1 MSIQNETVDLP
12 PALSRCDLHVHTA
25 ASEFTKLGVQRLV
38 GLPECATPPEE
49 AYELAKRRGM
59 DFVAITD
66 HDTIAGALQIADRPD
81 VIVGEE
87 LTAWFRGESQ
97 AVHLLVLGINQDDH
111 DWLQAHSHDVERCAD
126 YLHDRE
132 ILAAVAHP
140 FYDVEAPLTTRHRRR
155 LAELFPVWEVRNGA
169 RARELNA
176 PAGHVVDAMGG
187 IGIAGSDDHAG
198 VDIGRTYT
206 ETPLA
211 YTAEEFL
218 AHVRAGRASARGSQ
232 GSAERWA
239 HAAIGLALRALG
251 TDDGPAPS
259 AGTGALASARR
270 TAAPRP
276 EAVATILSRFMRDA
290 DARRGDDDEDVD
302 LHPDDARMLLRA
314 WRSGVG
320 LDDLDDRAVLALL
333 QADDFDHRDLHRRA
347 QDVHRQRLRAVA
359 NAASDQLSAVADGR
373 DHAIGGLGDALLDAV
388 VPVLP
393 YVASAAFLGRERRK
407 LQPPVD
413 GELPRVALVADGIGS
428 VHGVTHTL
436 DTLRERGVP
445 GFVVEVIG
453 TDPDV
458 DVRLP
463 AVAGCHLPGDGAME
477 VGVPTVPAL
486 VTQLAEGRYDAVH
499 VVAPGPAGIAALV
512 VAKLLELP
520 VVGSFHTELGAY
532 AAARTGDPELMIYV
546 DLALGAFY
554 SHADVVLSPSA
565 QTDRTLERI
574 GVAPDRVG
582 RWDRGV
588 DLDRFRPDRRHPRRA
603 AALFRGAAQPD
614 RVYVDPDL
622 AAPDA
627 APVGDQRR
635 HVLYV
640 GRLTTEKGVD
650 LLADAFLA
658 ARRRD
663 PRLHLVLAGDGPER
677 ASLTRRLGDA
687 ATFLG
692 WVRGADLADVYANAD
707 AFLFASETDTFG
719 QVILEA
725 QASGLP
731 VVAVDAG
738 GPQSLISDGVSG
750 LLRAPDAV
758 SLADALV
765 AVLANDALRARLT
778 QGGLDHAAAR
788 TWEAAIDRL
797 AGGYRRALAAGTL
810 HRAQRDAAA
819 EALHDAV
826 RPDRRQRRRRR
837 AA

>member
-12 PALSRCDLHVHTA
+12 PALSRCDLHVHTT

-38 GLPECATPPEE
+38 GLPECATPPEH
-49 AYELAKRRGM
+49 AYALAKRRGM

-87 LTAWFRGESQ
+87 LTAWFRGEPQ
-97 AVHLLVLGINQDDH
+97 AVHVLVLGINQDDH
-111 DWLQAHSHDVERCAD
+111 DWLQAHNFDLERCAE
-126 YLHDRE
+126 YLHERE

-140 FYDVEAPLTTRHRRR
+140 FYDVEAPLTARHRRQ
-155 LAELFPVWEVRNGA
+155 LAELFPVWETRNGS

-176 PAGHVVDAMGG
+176 PAGHFIETHGG
-187 IGIAGSDDHAG
+187 IGVGGSDDHAG

-211 YTAEEFL
+211 YTPEEFL
-218 AHVRAGRASARGSQ
+218 AHIRAGRATARGTQ

-251 TDDGPAPS
+251 TDDGADAATAAQPS
-259 AGTGALASARR
+259 AS
-270 TAAPRP
+270 PRP
-276 EAVATILSRFMRDA
+276 EAVATILSRFLRDA

-320 LDDLDDRAVLALL
+320 LDGLGDDELLALL
-333 QADDFDHRDLHRRA
+333 QADDFDHRDLYRRA
-347 QDVHRQRLRAVA
+347 RHVHQQRLRTVSVTASEEIAAVA
-359 NAASDQLSAVADGR
+359 
-373 DHAIGGLGDALLDAV
+373 GGHDYDTAGWGEALLDAI

-393 YVASAAFLGRERRK
+393 YVASTAFLGRERRK
-407 LQPPVD
+407 LQPQVD
-413 GELPRVALVADGIGS
+413 GELPRIALVADGIGS

-445 GFVVEVIG
+445 GFVVDVIG
-453 TDPDV
+453 TDPNV
-458 DVRLP
+458 DHRLP
-463 AVAGCHLPGDGAME
+463 AVASCGLLQDGAMQ

-486 VTQLAEGRYDAVH
+486 VAALAEGRYDAVH
-499 VVAPGPAGIAALV
+499 VVAPGPAGIAALI

-532 AAARTGDPELMIYV
+532 AAARTGDPELMVYV

-554 SHADVVLSPSA
+554 GHADVVLSPSVQA
-565 QTDRTLERI
+565 DETLARI
-574 GVAPDRVG
+574 GVTADRVG

-588 DLDRFRPDRRHPRRA
+588 DLERFRPDRRRRQRA
-603 AALFRGAAQPD
+603 AELFRSAAQPD
-614 RVYVDPDL
+614 RVYGDPDL
-622 AAPDA
+622 TVPDA
-627 APVGDQRR
+627 LPVGGERR
-635 HVLYV
+635 HVLYA

-677 ASLTRRLGDA
+677 AALATRLGDV

-692 WVRGADLADVYANAD
+692 WVRGDDLADVYANAD

-719 QVILEA
+719 QVLLEA

-731 VVAVDAG
+731 VIAVDAG
-738 GPQSLISDGVSG
+738 GPQSLVKDGVSG
-750 LLRAPDAV
+750 LLRAPDADA
-758 SLADALV
+758 LADALV
-765 AVLANDALRARLT
+765 AVMINDALRTRLV

-788 TWEAAIDRL
+788 TWDAATERL
-797 AGGYRRALAAGTL
+797 VRGYQRALAAGTL
-810 HRAQRDAAA
+810 RRAQRDAAA

-826 RPDRRQRRRRR
+826 RPDRRRRRRR

>member
-12 PALSRCDLHVHTA
+12 PALSRCDLHVHTT

-38 GLPECATPPEE
+38 GLPECATPPED
-49 AYELAKRRGM
+49 AYDLAKRRGM

-87 LTAWFRGESQ
+87 LTAWFRGEPQ
-97 AVHLLVLGINQDDH
+97 AVHVLVLGINQDDH
-111 DWLQAHSHDVERCAD
+111 DWLQAHNYDLERCAE
-126 YLHDRE
+126 YLHERE

-140 FYDVEAPLTTRHRRR
+140 FYDVEAPLTARHRRQ
-155 LAELFPVWEVRNGA
+155 LAELFPVWETRNGS

-176 PAGHVVDAMGG
+176 PAGHFIETAGG
-187 IGIAGSDDHAG
+187 IGVGGSDDHAG

-211 YTAEEFL
+211 YTPAEFL
-218 AHVRAGRASARGSQ
+218 AHIRAGRAVARGSQ

-251 TDDGPAPS
+251 TDDGDGSTRPS
-259 AGTGALASARR
+259 AG
-270 TAAPRP
+270 PRP
-276 EAVATILSRFMRDA
+276 EAVATILSRFLRDA

-302 LHPDDARMLLRA
+302 LHPDDARLLLRA

-320 LDDLDDRAVLALL
+320 LDGLTDVQVLGLL
-333 QADDFDHRDLHRRA
+333 QADDFDHRDLYRRA
-347 QDVHRQRLRAVA
+347 RHVHQERLRAVSLGVGEEIA
-359 NAASDQLSAVADGR
+359 AVAEGR
-373 DHAIGGLGDALLDAV
+373 DHDLAGWGESLLDAV
-388 VPVLP
+388 IPVLP
-393 YVASAAFLGRERRK
+393 YVAATAFLGRERRK
-407 LQPPVD
+407 LQPQVD
-413 GELPRVALVADGIGS
+413 GELPRIALVADGIGS

-436 DTLRERGVP
+436 DTLRERGAP
-445 GFVVEVIG
+445 GFVVEVLG
-453 TDPDV
+453 TDPNV
-458 DVRLP
+458 DRRLP
-463 AVAGCHLPGDGAME
+463 AVASCELLQDGAMH

-486 VTQLAEGRYDAVH
+486 VAELAEGRFDAVH
-499 VVAPGPAGIAALV
+499 VVAPGPAGIAALI

-520 VVGSFHTELGAY
+520 VIGSFHTELGAY
-532 AAARTGDPELMIYV
+532 AAARTGDPELMVYV

-554 SHADVVLSPSA
+554 GHADVVLSPSV
-565 QTDRTLERI
+565 QTDETLERI
-574 GVAPDRVG
+574 GVAADRVG

-588 DLDRFRPDRRHPRRA
+588 DLTRFRPDRRSPQRA
-603 AALFRGAAQPD
+603 AALFRGATQPD
-614 RVYVDPDL
+614 RIYPDPDL
-622 AAPDA
+622 TVPDA
-627 APVGDQRR
+627 PPVVGDRR
-635 HVLYV
+635 HVLYA

-677 ASLTRRLGDA
+677 GALARRLGDA

-692 WVRGADLADVYANAD
+692 WVRGGELADVYANAD

-719 QVILEA
+719 QVVLEA

-731 VVAVDAG
+731 VIAVDAG
-738 GPQSLISDGVSG
+738 GPQSLINDGVSG
-750 LLRAPDAV
+750 LLRAPDADA
-758 SLADALV
+758 LADALV
-765 AVLANDALRARLT
+765 AVIVNDTLRARLV

-788 TWEAAIDRL
+788 TWEAATERL
-797 AGGYRRALAAGTL
+797 GRGYRRALAAGTL

-819 EALHDAV
+819 EVLHDAV
-826 RPDRRQRRRRR
+826 RPDRRRRRRR

>member
-1 MSIQNETVDLP
+1 MGIQNETVDLP
-12 PALSRCDLHVHTA
+12 PALSRCDLHVHTT

-49 AYELAKRRGM
+49 AYALAKRRGM

-111 DWLQAHSHDVERCAD
+111 DWLQAHSYDLERCAE
-126 YLHDRE
+126 YLHERE
-132 ILAAVAHP
+132 ILSAVAHP
-140 FYDVEAPLTTRHRRR
+140 FYDVEAPLTVRHRRQ
-155 LAELFPVWEVRNGA
+155 LAELFPVWETRNGS

-176 PAGHVVDAMGG
+176 PAGYVIETAGG
-187 IGIAGSDDHAG
+187 IGVGGSDDHAG

-211 YTAEEFL
+211 YTTEEFL

-251 TDDGPAPS
+251 TNDAPGS
-259 AGTGALASARR
+259 AAPPVRPNAS
-270 TAAPRP
+270 PRP

-320 LDDLDDRAVLALL
+320 LDGFSDGELLALL
-333 QADDFDHRDLHRRA
+333 QADDFDHRDLYRRA
-347 QDVHRQRLRAVA
+347 RDVHQQRLRAVSV
-359 NAASDQLSAVADGR
+359 AASAEIGAVAQGR
-373 DHAIGGLGDALLDAV
+373 DYDVAGWGEALLEAV

-393 YVASAAFLGRERRK
+393 YVASTAFLGRERRK
-407 LQPPVD
+407 LQPQVD
-413 GELPRVALVADGIGS
+413 GELPRIALVADGIGS

-445 GFVVEVIG
+445 GFVVEVVG
-453 TDPDV
+453 TDPNV
-458 DVRLP
+458 DRRLP
-463 AVAGCHLPGDGAME
+463 AVASCELPHDGSMQ

-486 VTQLAEGRYDAVH
+486 VAELAEGRYDAVH
-499 VVAPGPAGIAALV
+499 VVAPGPAGVAALI

-554 SHADVVLSPSA
+554 GHADVVLSPSA
-565 QTDRTLERI
+565 QADETLARI
-574 GVAPDRVG
+574 GVAADRIG

-588 DLDRFRPDRRHPRRA
+588 DLERFRPDRRNPQRA
-603 AALFRGAAQPD
+603 AELFRGAAQPD
-614 RVYVDPDL
+614 RVYADPDL
-622 AAPDA
+622 AAIGALPTN
-627 APVGDQRR
+627 GDRR
-635 HVLYV
+635 HVLYA
-640 GRLTTEKGVD
+640 GRLTTEKGID

-677 ASLTRRLGDA
+677 AALTRRLGDA

-692 WVRGADLADVYANAD
+692 WVRGDDLADVYANAD

-731 VVAVDAG
+731 VIAVDAG
-738 GPQSLISDGVSG
+738 GPQSLIDDGVSG
-750 LLRAPDAV
+750 LLRAPDVDA
-758 SLADALV
+758 LADALV
-765 AVLANDALRARLT
+765 AVLVDDALRARLT

-788 TWEAAIDRL
+788 TWESATGRL
-797 AGGYRRALAAGTL
+797 VRGYRRALAAGTL

-826 RPDRRQRRRRR
+826 RPDRRRRRRR

>member
-12 PALSRCDLHVHTA
+12 PALSRCDLHVHTT

-38 GLPECATPPEE
+38 GLPECATPPED

-87 LTAWFRGESQ
+87 LTAWFRGEPQ

-111 DWLQAHSHDVERCAD
+111 DWLQAHNFDVERCAE
-126 YLHDRE
+126 YLHERE
-132 ILAAVAHP
+132 ILTAVAHP
-140 FYDVEAPLTTRHRRR
+140 FYDVEAPLTTRHRRQ

-176 PAGHVVDAMGG
+176 PAGHVVESLGG
-187 IGIAGSDDHAG
+187 VGVGGSDDHAG

-211 YTAEEFL
+211 YAAEEFL
-218 AHVRAGRASARGSQ
+218 AHVRAGRATARGSQ

-251 TDDGPAPS
+251 TEDDAGRADLLAAP
-259 AGTGALASARR
+259 GRPG
-270 TAAPRP
+270 AAPRP

-290 DARRGDDDEDVD
+290 DARRGDDDEDSD

-320 LDDLDDRAVLALL
+320 LDDHGDRDLLALL
-333 QADDFDHRDLHRRA
+333 QADDFDHRDLYRRARHVHRR
-347 QDVHRQRLRAVA
+347 RLRAVA
-359 NAASDQLSAVADGR
+359 SDTAGRLAAVADGR
-373 DHAIGGLGDALLDAV
+373 DHALGGLGESLLDAV

-445 GFVVEVIG
+445 GFELDVIG

-458 DVRLP
+458 DARLP
-463 AVAGCHLPGDGAME
+463 AVADCGLPGDGAMT

-486 VTQLAEGRYDAVH
+486 VAQLAEGRYDAVH
-499 VVAPGPAGIAALV
+499 VVAPGPAGVAALI

-532 AAARTGDPELMIYV
+532 AAARTGDPELMVYI

-554 SHADVVLSPSA
+554 GHADVVLSPSA

-574 GVAPDRVG
+574 GVAADRVS

-588 DLDRFRPDRRHPRRA
+588 DLTRFRPDRRRPQRA
-603 AALFRGAAQPD
+603 AALFRGATQAD
-614 RVYVDPDL
+614 RVYADPDL

-627 APVGDQRR
+627 SPVDGERR
-635 HVLYV
+635 HVLYA
-640 GRLTTEKGVD
+640 GRLTTEKGCD

-677 ASLTRRLGDA
+677 AALTRRLGDA

-692 WVRGADLADVYANAD
+692 WVRGDELADVYANAD

-731 VVAVDAG
+731 VIAVDAG
-738 GPQSLISDGVSG
+738 GPQSLIADGVSG

-758 SLADALV
+758 ALADALV
-765 AVLANDALRARLT
+765 AVLAMS
-778 QGGLDHAAAR
+778 
-788 TWEAAIDRL
+788 EAAGLGWGTTADRL
-797 AGGYRRALAAGTL
+797 
-810 HRAQRDAAA
+810 RDAFGGPAWSATAVSDA
-819 EALHDAV
+819 EIVARPAGEERHLPALLLTT
-826 RPDRRQRRRRR
+826 RRT
-837 AA
+837 

>member
-12 PALSRCDLHVHTA
+12 PALSRCDLHVHTT

-38 GLPECATPPEE
+38 GLPECATPPEQ

-111 DWLQAHSHDVERCAD
+111 DWLQAHNHDVERCAE

-132 ILAAVAHP
+132 ILTAVAHP
-140 FYDVEAPLTTRHRRR
+140 FYDVEAPLTGRHRRR
-155 LAELFPVWEVRNGA
+155 LAELFPVWEVRNGS

-176 PAGHVVDAMGG
+176 PAGHVVESMGG
-187 IGIAGSDDHAG
+187 VGIGGSDDHAG

-251 TDDGPAPS
+251 TDDGDGATAPPTRPA
-259 AGTGALASARR
+259 
-270 TAAPRP
+270 AAPRP

-320 LDDLDDRAVLALL
+320 LDGCSDDEVLALL
-333 QADDFDHRDLHRRA
+333 QADDFDHRDLYRRA
-347 QDVHRQRLRAVA
+347 QHVHRQRLRTVAGAASEQLAAVA
-359 NAASDQLSAVADGR
+359 AGR
-373 DHAIGGLGDALLDAV
+373 DHALGALGEALLDAV

-393 YVASAAFLGRERRK
+393 YVTSAAFLGRERRK

-436 DTLRERGVP
+436 ATLRERGVP
-445 GFVVEVIG
+445 GFVVDVIG
-453 TDPDV
+453 TDPDL
-458 DVRLP
+458 DARLP
-463 AVAGCHLPGDGAME
+463 AVASCRLPGDGAMD
-477 VGVPTVPAL
+477 VGVPTVPSL
-486 VTQLAEGRYDAVH
+486 VAQLAEGRYDAVH
-499 VVAPGPAGIAALV
+499 VVAPGPAGIAALI

-532 AAARTGDPELMIYV
+532 AAARTGDPELMVYV

-554 SHADVVLSPSA
+554 GHADVVLSPST
-565 QTDRTLERI
+565 QTDQTLERI
-574 GVAPDRVG
+574 GIPADRVG

-588 DLDRFRPDRRHPRRA
+588 DLERFRPDRRHPRRA
-603 AALFRGAAQPD
+603 AALFRRAAQSD
-614 RVYVDPDL
+614 RVYADPDL
-622 AAPDA
+622 AVPDA
-627 APVGDQRR
+627 LPVSGERR
-635 HVLYV
+635 HVLYA

-658 ARRRD
+658 AHRRD

-677 ASLTRRLGDA
+677 DALARRLGDA

-692 WVRGADLADVYANAD
+692 WVRGDELADAYANAD

-738 GPQSLISDGVSG
+738 GPQSLVVDGVSG
-750 LLRAPDAV
+750 LLRAPDPVA
-758 SLADALV
+758 LADALV
-765 AVLANDALRARLT
+765 AVIANDALRARLT
-778 QGGLDHAAAR
+778 QGGLDHATAR
-788 TWEAAIDRL
+788 TWDAATGRL
-797 AGGYRRALAAGTL
+797 ARGYRRALAAGTL

>member
-1 MSIQNETVDLP
+1 MSSENASRVDLP
-12 PALSRCDLHVHTA
+12 PALSRCDLHVHTT

-49 AYELAKRRGM
+49 AYALAKRRGM

-66 HDTIAGALQIADRPD
+66 HDTIAGALQIADHAD

-87 LTAWFRGESQ
+87 LTAWFRGEPQ

-111 DWLQAHSHDVERCAD
+111 DWLQAHNYDVERCAE
-126 YLHDRE
+126 YLHERE
-132 ILAAVAHP
+132 ILSAVAHP
-140 FYDVEAPLTTRHRRR
+140 FYDVEAPLTARHRRQ
-155 LAELFPVWEVRNGA
+155 LAALFPVWEVRNGS

-176 PAGHVVDAMGG
+176 PAGHYVETAGG
-187 IGIAGSDDHAG
+187 IGIGGSDDHAG

-218 AHVRAGRASARGSQ
+218 AHVREGRATARGSQ

-239 HAAIGLALRALG
+239 HAAIGLGLRALG
-251 TDDGPAPS
+251 TDDDRPSGRPPA
-259 AGTGALASARR
+259 G
-270 TAAPRP
+270 PRP
-276 EAVATILSRFMRDA
+276 EAIATMLSRFLRDA
-290 DARRGDDDEDVD
+290 DARRGDEDDDVD

-314 WRSGVG
+314 WRDGVG
-320 LDDLDDRAVLALL
+320 LDGYSDADVLALL
-333 QADDFDHRDLHRRA
+333 QADDFDHRDLCRRA
-347 QDVHRQRLRAVA
+347 RQVHEQRLRAVTDD
-359 NAASDQLSAVADGR
+359 AAAQVAAVSA
-373 DHAIGGLGDALLDAV
+373 GGTHDIAPLGGALLDALI
-388 VPVLP
+388 PVLP
-393 YVASAAFLGRERRK
+393 YVAAAAFLGRERRK

-413 GELPRVALVADGIGS
+413 GELPRVALIADGIGS

-436 DTLRERGVP
+436 DTLRERGAP
-445 GFVVEVIG
+445 GFVVDVIG
-453 TDPDV
+453 TDPNV
-458 DVRLP
+458 DCRLP
-463 AVAGCHLPGDGAME
+463 AVAECELPDDGGLR

-486 VTQLAEGRYDAVH
+486 VAQLAEGRYDAVH

-532 AAARTGDPELMIYV
+532 AAARTGDPELMVYV

-554 SHADVVLSPSA
+554 GHADVVLSPTA
-565 QTDRTLERI
+565 QADDTLARI
-574 GVAPDRVG
+574 GVVADRVG

-588 DLDRFRPDRRHPRRA
+588 DLGRFRPDRRAASRA
-603 AALFRGAAQPD
+603 AALFRRAAEPD
-614 RVYVDPDL
+614 RIYLDPDVSG
-622 AAPDA
+622 ASPD
-627 APVGDQRR
+627 GHDTRR
-635 HVLYV
+635 HVLYA

-677 ASLTRRLGDA
+677 GALERRLGDA

-692 WVRGADLADVYANAD
+692 WVRGGRLADVYANAD
-707 AFLFASETDTFG
+707 VFLFASETDTFG
-719 QVILEA
+719 QVLLEA

-738 GPQSLISDGVSG
+738 GPQSLVADGVSG
-750 LLRAPDAV
+750 LLRPSDAEA
-758 SLADALV
+758 LADAVL
-765 AVLANDALRARLT
+765 AVLSNDGLRARLIA
-778 QGGLDHAAAR
+778 GGLEHAATR
-788 TWEAAIDRL
+788 TWDAATGRL
-797 AGGYRRALAAGTL
+797 VAGYRRALAAGTL

-819 EALHDAV
+819 EALHEAV
-826 RPDRRQRRRRR
+826 RPDRRRRRRR

>member
-12 PALSRCDLHVHTA
+12 PALSRCDLHVHTT

-38 GLPECATPPEE
+38 GLPECATPPEQ

-87 LTAWFRGESQ
+87 LTAWFRGEPQ
-97 AVHLLVLGINQDDH
+97 AVHVLVLGINQDDH
-111 DWLQAHSHDVERCAD
+111 DWLQAHSYDLERCAE
-126 YLHDRE
+126 YLHERE

-140 FYDVEAPLTTRHRRR
+140 FYDVEAPLTARHRRQ
-155 LAELFPVWEVRNGA
+155 LAELFPVWETRNGS

-176 PAGHVVDAMGG
+176 PAGHFIETIGG
-187 IGIAGSDDHAG
+187 IGVGGSDDHAG

-211 YTAEEFL
+211 YTPDEFL
-218 AHVRAGRASARGSQ
+218 AHIRAGRATARGSQ

-251 TDDGPAPS
+251 TADDQRTGAPPTSAPTRPS
-259 AGTGALASARR
+259 AG
-270 TAAPRP
+270 PRP
-276 EAVATILSRFMRDA
+276 EAVATILSRFLRDA

-302 LHPDDARMLLRA
+302 LHPDDARLLLRA

-320 LDDLDDRAVLALL
+320 LDGKTDDELLALL
-333 QADDFDHRDLHRRA
+333 QADDFDHRDLYRRA
-347 QDVHRQRLRAVA
+347 RHVHQQRLQAV
-359 NAASDQLSAVADGR
+359 SVGLGKEISAVAEGR
-373 DHAIGGLGDALLDAV
+373 DYDVAGWGEALLDAV

-393 YVASAAFLGRERRK
+393 YVASTAFLGRERHK
-407 LQPPVD
+407 LKPQVD
-413 GELPRVALVADGIGS
+413 GELPRIALVADGIGS

-436 DTLRERGVP
+436 DTLRERGAP
-445 GFVVEVIG
+445 GFEVEVVG
-453 TDPDV
+453 TDANV
-458 DVRLP
+458 DRRLP
-463 AVAGCHLPGDGAME
+463 AVDSWELPHNGAMQ

-486 VTQLAEGRYDAVH
+486 VEELAEGRYDAVH
-499 VVAPGPAGIAALV
+499 VVAPGPAGIAALI

-520 VVGSFHTELGAY
+520 VIGSFHTELGAY
-532 AAARTGDPELMIYV
+532 AAARTGDPELMVYV

-554 SHADVVLSPSA
+554 GHADVVLSPSA
-565 QTDRTLERI
+565 QTDETLTRI
-574 GVAPDRVG
+574 GVPADRVG

-588 DLDRFRPDRRHPRRA
+588 DLTRFRPDRRSARRTA
-603 AALFRGAAQPD
+603 ELFRSAAQPD
-614 RVYVDPDL
+614 RVYPDPDPVV
-622 AAPDA
+622 PDA
-627 APVGDQRR
+627 LPVTGERR
-635 HVLYV
+635 HVLYA

-650 LLADAFLA
+650 LLVDAFLA

-677 ASLTRRLGDA
+677 AALTRRLGDA

-692 WVRGADLADVYANAD
+692 WVRGHDLADVYANAD

-731 VVAVDAG
+731 VIAVDAG
-738 GPQSLISDGVSG
+738 GPQSLIGDGISG
-750 LLRAPDAV
+750 LLRAPDADA
-758 SLADALV
+758 LADALV
-765 AVLANDALRARLT
+765 AVMVNDALRARLI

-788 TWEAAIDRL
+788 TWEAATERL
-797 AGGYRRALAAGTL
+797 VQGYRRALAAGTL

-826 RPDRRQRRRRR
+826 RPDRRRRRRR